1 MRSTQGLEV
10 PIGRDGVVL
19 VEEKYLNFLI
29 EEANAKMK
37 LNCERIKVLEVAL
50 ISELANLTNVQVT
63 VKEKIQQPLYLY
75 SKDNNKQSGSSK
87 EFEDEEDI
95 FGNLFS

>member
-10 PIGRDGVVL
+10 PIGRDGIVL
-19 VEEKYLNFLI
+19 VEEKYLKFLI

-75 SKDNNKQSGSSK
+75 SKDNNKQSESNK